1 MLDFIYDRPE
11 TDFCF
16 CMESQFD
23 LFSNNDTFLT
33 AVKKMGVELPVC
45 KNPKKNVYN
54 EFVIKEPEEM
64 KKYAKPLLS
73 GDMDRTSIILGDLS
87 MPQDVVLSNLEKVE
101 GELVNYLRWAKSK
114 ERLKTAKIRIGFKM
128 FRVRK
133 FLGLKSLRL
142 RKICEVRNI

>member
-1 MLDFIYDRPE
+1 MMLDFIYDRPE

-16 CMESQFD
+16 CMEGQFD

-114 ERLKTAKIRIGFKM
+114 ERLKTAKIRN
-128 FRVRK
+128 RVKK
-133 FLGLKSLRL
+133 FLRLKKL
-142 RKICEVRNI
+142 KA